1 MSDVVWLKQ
10 LKEADQS
17 RRVYR
22 VDKFVVPQAARPEF
36 LAKIRETHA
45 MLATLPGFVRD
56 VVLEQCGGP
65 GEFNLVTLVEW
76 ESAAAL
82 LQHDIADEAGQGRQ
96 HRVGLAD
103 LGQELR
109 PRGLGHHEFIDA
121 VNSPRLIRL
130 FKLLE
135 PHDIRH
141 DGLPTVAIRAL
152 RP

>member
-76 ESAAAL
+76 ESAEAFEEAKAAVWSRHARMKFDPHAMFARL
-82 LQHDIADEAGQGRQ
+82 GIR
-96 HRVGLAD
+96 AD
-103 LGQELR
+103 LGNY
-109 PRGLGHHEFIDA
+109 A
-121 VNSPRLIRL
+121 
-130 FKLLE
+130 
-135 PHDIRH
+135 
-141 DGLPTVAIRAL
+141 AL
-152 RP
+152 AS